1 MSSTSTSKI
10 GGRLRLS
17 LSRLPSEKEVYF
29 RESSFIV
36 QYGIEKLPSPAKI
49 QSLQKVSGSGDP
61 PPIRFPEIGL
71 LVKYGHGISIAE
83 GQCLWA
89 IQQFLRNNVPVPE
102 IYGWR
107 EDGDET
113 FIYME
118 LIDGDTLQERWT
130 SLSSVDRVRLCEELR
145 EIIMSLRR
153 LEQSPG
159 EKFIGRYRQ
168 VVILSSKSVVETF
181 SRTGGWPATL

>member
-1 MSSTSTSKI
+1 M
-10 GGRLRLS
+10 
-17 LSRLPSEKEVYF
+17 
-29 RESSFIV
+29 
-36 QYGIEKLPSPAKI
+36 
-49 QSLQKVSGSGDP
+49 
-61 PPIRFPEIGL
+61 
-71 LVKYGHGISIAE
+71 KYGHGISIAE

-159 EKFIGRYRQ
+159 EKFIGMYRQ
-168 VVILSSKSVVETF
+168 VILSSKSVVETF

>member
-1 MSSTSTSKI
+1 MSSASTSKI
-10 GGRLRLS
+10 GGHLRLS
-17 LSRLPSEKEVYF
+17 LSRLPSEKEIYF

-49 QSLQKVSGSGDP
+49 RSLQKVSGSGDP
-61 PPIRFPEIGL
+61 PPIRFPETGL

-89 IQQFLRNNVPVPE
+89 IRQFLRNNVPVPE

-130 SLSSVDRVRLCEELR
+130 ALSSVDRVHLCEELR
-145 EIIMSLRR
+145 EIITSLRR

-159 EKFIGRYRQ
+159 EKFIGRYRL
-168 VVILSSKSVVETF
+168 VVVLSSKI
-181 SRTGGWPATL
+181 SR